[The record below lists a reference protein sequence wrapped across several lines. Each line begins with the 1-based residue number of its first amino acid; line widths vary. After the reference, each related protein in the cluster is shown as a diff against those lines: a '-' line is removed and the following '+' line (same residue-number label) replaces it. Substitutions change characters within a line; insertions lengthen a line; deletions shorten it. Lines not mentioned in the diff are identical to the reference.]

1 MSFRKDHLMKKY
13 QIKHS
18 VFERNVMKSI
28 CIKVRASNLQARQA
42 EKAWKED
49 VLSTL
54 TDLRTAYVTMKVPAC
69 KSHPARFIACEC
81 DKDDTVATMSW
92 LAYQAHGCE
101 WSPYNITVY

>member
-1 MSFRKDHLMKKY
+1 
-13 QIKHS
+13 
-18 VFERNVMKSI
+18 MKSI

-49 VLSTL
+49 VLSAL

-81 DKDDTVATMSW
+81 DKDDTVYTMSW
-92 LAYQAHGCE
+92 LAYQAQARE
-101 WSPYNITVY
+101 WYPYNIIVY